1 MDYSINTT
9 DLVDRIEREISRVAA
24 SSYSDD
30 GGSLYD
36 AIKVTSR
43 DRDILQE
50 FSDGAVSSICSA
62 LFDIATFKS
71 ASDPTP
77 ENPGGTTPENPEG
90 STPEASSVSEE
101 ESNTA
106 VTSQNQISFDVPD
119 FDESMASNVSYELS
133 KYIVNYACAEWF
145 KDKSAKDVELYTSR
159 ASDALAKANILLK
172 SRKAPKRK

>member
-43 DRDILQE
+43 DRDILKE

-62 LFDIATFKS
+62 LFDIATFIS
-71 ASDPTP
+71 ASDPA
-77 ENPGGTTPENPEG
+77 PENPEG
-90 STPEASSVSEE
+90 STPETASVSEE
-101 ESNTA
+101 ESDTA
-106 VTSQNQISFDVPD
+106 VISQNQISFDVPD

-133 KYIVNYACAEWF
+133 KYIVYYACAEWF

-159 ASDALAKANILLK
+159 ASDALAKANVLLK

>member
-43 DRDILQE
+43 DRDILTE

-77 ENPGGTTPENPEG
+77 ENPEE
-90 STPEASSVSEE
+90 STPGTASVSEE